1 MTRALRLAQH
11 GINTTH
17 PNPRVGCVI
26 VKEGR
31 IIGEAWHRR
40 AGEPHAEILALKAA
54 GSAAR
59 GATVYLN
66 LEPCCHQ
73 GRTPPCTDSLIDA
86 GVARVVAAMEDPNP
100 QVAGGGVMTLR
111 GAGIDVDLGLMA
123 EQAERLNRGFVHRM
137 RRGRPW
143 VTLKLAATLDGRTGP
158 AKGESKWITSDAA
171 RVDVHRLRA
180 RSSAVMTGIGT
191 VLADDPQLT
200 ARMDGITRQPMRIV
214 VDSNLTIPV
223 NAKVLDAEPAAL
235 VVTAT
240 EDVERRRAI
249 EAKGSEVL
257 YLPGPHGAVDLHAL
271 MGELGLRDV
280 NELLVESGPT
290 LAGALLDAKLVNE
303 LVLYFAPSLLGND
316 GRGMFRLPH
325 LQELADRVNLDIR
338 DLRQVGPDLRITA
351 AIH

>member
-26 VKEGR
+26 VKDGR

-54 GSAAR
+54 GAAAR
-59 GATVYLN
+59 GATIYLN

-111 GAGIDVDLGLMA
+111 VMA
-123 EQAERLNRGFVHRM
+123 EQAEHLNRGFVQRM

-143 VTLKLAATLDGRTGP
+143 VTLKLAATLDGRTAP
-158 AKGESKWITSDAA
+158 AKGESKWITSDAS

-223 NAKVLDAEPAAL
+223 NAKVLDADPVAL

-240 EDVERRRAI
+240 EDAERRRAI
-249 EAKGSEVL
+249 EEKGSEVL

-290 LAGALLDAKLVNE
+290 LAGALVDAKLINE

-325 LQELADRVNLDIR
+325 LQELAHRIDLEIR

>member
-1 MTRALRLAQH
+1 
-11 GINTTH
+11 
-17 PNPRVGCVI
+17 
-26 VKEGR
+26 
-31 IIGEAWHRR
+31 
-40 AGEPHAEILALKAA
+40 
-54 GSAAR
+54 
-59 GATVYLN
+59 
-66 LEPCCHQ
+66 
-73 GRTPPCTDSLIDA
+73 
-86 GVARVVAAMEDPNP
+86 
-100 QVAGGGVMTLR
+100 
-111 GAGIDVDLGLMA
+111 
-123 EQAERLNRGFVHRM
+123 
-137 RRGRPW
+137 
-143 VTLKLAATLDGRTGP
+143 
-158 AKGESKWITSDAA
+158 
-171 RVDVHRLRA
+171 
-180 RSSAVMTGIGT
+180 MTGIGT

-223 NAKVLDAEPAAL
+223 SARVLDAEPAAL

-240 EDVERRRAI
+240 EDIERRRAI

-290 LAGALLDAKLVNE
+290 LAGALVDAKLVNE

-325 LQELADRVNLDIR
+325 LQELADRVDLDIR